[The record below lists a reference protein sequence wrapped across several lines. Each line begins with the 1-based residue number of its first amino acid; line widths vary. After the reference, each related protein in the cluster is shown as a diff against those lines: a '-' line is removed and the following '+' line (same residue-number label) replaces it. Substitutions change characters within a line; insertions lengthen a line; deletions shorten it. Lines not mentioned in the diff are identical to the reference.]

1 MTVAKA
7 GKLLVLATI
16 LSAVATACKETKSPS
31 AVLIPPTDSEKT
43 SPSAASSATGSPRTP
58 APQDCFATLTT
69 MVTASRV
76 GRKAGEWIRVGTVAV
91 TMQDRKPVRFDVRD
105 KDGKSVAKGE
115 APDNATEFKDAVRVE
130 VCRVGGVSVLSDG
143 EPPASGAYA
152 LSIWKPVAPSESQ
165 DLAFMCSGSPEV
177 LGDRKG
183 ADAQQ
188 TRVLALETY
197 EVMLTSSRWR
207 GFVRGLRADLKANK
221 DGDTASVRSA
231 KAAELRSAKPGCWF
245 SDALER

>member
-1 MTVAKA
+1 MNVATA
-7 GKLLVLATI
+7 GKTFVLATI
-16 LSAVATACKETKSPS
+16 LCAVATACKETIAQS
-31 AVLIPPTDSEKT
+31 AVLVPPTGSEKT
-43 SPSAASSATGSPRTP
+43 SPSTAASSTASPRTP

-69 MVTASRV
+69 VVTASRV
-76 GRKAGEWIRVGTVAV
+76 GRKAGDWVRVGTVAV
-91 TMQDRKPVRFDVRD
+91 TMQDRKPLRFDVRD
-105 KDGKSVAKGE
+105 KDGKSVANGE

-130 VCRVGGVSVLSDG
+130 VCRVGGVSILSDG

-152 LSIWKPVAPSESQ
+152 LSIWRPVAPSESQ
-165 DLAFMCSGSPEV
+165 DLAFMCSGPPDV

-183 ADAQQ
+183 SDAKQ

-207 GFVRGLRADLKANK
+207 GFVRGLRADLKASK
-221 DGDTASVRSA
+221 DGDIASVRSA
-231 KAAELRSAKPGCWF
+231 KAAELRSAKPQCWF